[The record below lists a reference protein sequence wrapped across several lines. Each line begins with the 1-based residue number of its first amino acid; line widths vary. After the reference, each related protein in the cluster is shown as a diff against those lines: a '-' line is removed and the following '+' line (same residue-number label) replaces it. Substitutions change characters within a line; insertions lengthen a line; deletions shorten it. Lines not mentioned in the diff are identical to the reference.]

1 MSIKNILKK
10 NNSNFTEAEKYNR
23 MKKAVIT
30 LSAVVGVLAASLAF
44 IVYTNYDYLVFKTM
58 LTRGYIY
65 QDSVSELID
74 DELEQDDSDVSTYF
88 DDAVINIFLN
98 RLYDVSG
105 DRYTYLYLPYQY
117 TNRVIDE
124 EETGKSCEWIPF
136 NQDTAYMKITN
147 FSDESADFVKE
158 NSEELSKYS
167 NIVIDLRGNGGGYVT
182 SVKEIADMFLD
193 KGETISSEKA
203 LIGAF
208 SRENVSKNDAV
219 FNFNKIII
227 LQDGETASASEIL
240 IGALRDNLKNVTLLG
255 TTTFGKGIGQTTI
268 PLTKGFY
275 LKATAFSW
283 ATPDGSEIQGK
294 GIQPDY
300 EFSLEKLNSILEEE

>member
-1 MSIKNILKK
+1 MSIINKNK
-10 NNSNFTEAEKYNR
+10 SNITESEKYKR
-23 MKKAVIT
+23 MKKAVIA
-30 LSAVVGVLAASLAF
+30 LSAVVGVMAAALAF

-65 QDSVSELID
+65 QDSVSKLID
-74 DELEQDDSDVSTYF
+74 DELEQDNSNVSTYF
-88 DDAVINIFLN
+88 DDAVINIFLS

-117 TNRVIDE
+117 TNRIIDE
-124 EETGKSCEWIPF
+124 KETGKSSDWVPF
-136 NQDTAYMKITN
+136 NQNTAYMKITN
-147 FSDESADFVKE
+147 FSEESADFVKE
-158 NSEELSKYS
+158 NAEKLSEYS

-193 KGETISSEKA
+193 KGDTISSEKA
-203 LIGAF
+203 LIDAF
-208 SRENVSKNDAV
+208 SRKNTAKTDAV
-219 FNFNKIII
+219 FNFDKIVI

-240 IGALRDNLKNVTLLG
+240 IGALKDNLNNVTLLG

-283 ATPDGSEIQGK
+283 ATPNGSEIQGK

-300 EFSLEKLNSILEEE
+300 EFSLEKLNQILEE